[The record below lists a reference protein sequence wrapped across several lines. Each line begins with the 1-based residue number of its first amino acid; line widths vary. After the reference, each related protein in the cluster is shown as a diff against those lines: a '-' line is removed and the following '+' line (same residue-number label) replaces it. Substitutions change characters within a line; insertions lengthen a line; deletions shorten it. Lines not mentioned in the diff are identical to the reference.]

1 MPQIANASFVP
12 SYTDHLP
19 MGIES
24 SLVVHLK
31 RYSRNLVEQTFMVI
45 EEPET
50 PLKIPVKTV
59 LFGFPPQIRTIG
71 QFYAAIR
78 AEIVRQ
84 GNSIFTGN
92 PSRQVAGPLGAV
104 AVTDVDSAVVAINT
118 IVEQGEGTPT
128 SPASATGVAHYY
140 RFEELAKGMKIMPD
154 PASPLKFSFDP
165 AQTIAIDDARD
176 VIQMV
181 DDPPLQQFD
190 GKVGGLADAC
200 DAAYSKLLRALQGVF
215 DGAPGQIEDAIGL
228 MRDELEQAI
237 KDVLG
242 APIESG
248 PHQGLHGGPRFK
260 YVA

>member
-1 MPQIANASFVP
+1 M
-12 SYTDHLP
+12 
-19 MGIES
+19 
-24 SLVVHLK
+24 
-31 RYSRNLVEQTFMVI
+31 
-45 EEPET
+45 
-50 PLKIPVKTV
+50 
-59 LFGFPPQIRTIG
+59 RTIG

-140 RFEELAKGMKIMPD
+140 TFEELAKGMKIMPD

-237 KDVLG
+237 KDVPGRADRVRSTPGTARRPALQVCRLRG
-242 APIESG
+242 DCRPARRT
-248 PHQGLHGGPRFK
+248 RFRRF
-260 YVA
+260 